1 MVEELTVD
9 SSVIVSSLL
18 EQEKDHQKALNL
30 WKEVIAGDVTAIM
43 PYTVLVEVVA
53 AIRRRTGQK
62 ELAQKV
68 KKELLSMEAVNFV
81 VLDPEAAIEASDIA
95 TETGV
100 RGMDAIVIQT
110 AKDYKT
116 ILISLDAEMIEKA
129 TGMVRIRNL

>member
-18 EQEKDHQKALNL
+18 EQEKDHQKALSL
-30 WKEVIAGDVTAIM
+30 WKEVIAGEITAIM

-68 KKELLSMEAVNFV
+68 KRELLSMEAVNFV
-81 VLDPEAAIEASDIA
+81 VLDPEAAIEAADIA

-110 AKDYKT
+110 AKDYNT
-116 ILISLDAEMIEKA
+116 ILVSLDAEMMAKA
-129 TGMVRIRNL
+129 AGTVRIRNL